1 MAKILVI
8 EDAEYLARG
17 IARVLELEGHTVAV
31 ALSGRQGIQQALA
44 EKPDLILCD
53 LTLPEIDGIQV
64 LQLLRHTAECATV
77 PFILLTARSSQLD
90 ARLGIQA
97 GADDFINKPVD
108 SETLLRLV
116 NYYLEQRQ
124 SLQEE
129 YRQRTSELEQS
140 LTYALPHEFR
150 TALNEILGV
159 ATHLKV
165 FADRFS
171 PEELRELGADLARSA
186 RRLLRLS
193 ENILLYARVDF
204 LANAPELLQQL
215 RQFTTEEPAAIVQD
229 IAIVKAEEAQ
239 RGADVR
245 LTIEATGIQLAMPS
259 EHFAKIVEELLD
271 NALKFSPPATPVL
284 VRTWAAGDA
293 FWVEI
298 RDHGPGIPP
307 ELQKRIR
314 AYYQPGRLLYEQ
326 QGIGLGLTLAK
337 RLVELYE
344 GQFELVTPADGGTLV
359 RFGLPMKR

>member
-1 MAKILVI
+1 
-8 EDAEYLARG
+8 
-17 IARVLELEGHTVAV
+17 
-31 ALSGRQGIQQALA
+31 
-44 EKPDLILCD
+44 
-53 LTLPEIDGIQV
+53 
-64 LQLLRHTAECATV
+64 
-77 PFILLTARSSQLD
+77 
-90 ARLGIQA
+90 LGSKL
-97 GADDFINKPVD
+97 GADDFINKPID

-171 PEELRELGADLARSA
+171 PESCANWALTWRGRLAASSGFQRTSCSMPGGLPGECSGASAAVAAVHHRRALRHRAGPRHHESR
-186 RRLLRLS
+186 
-193 ENILLYARVDF
+193 
-204 LANAPELLQQL
+204 
-215 RQFTTEEPAAIVQD
+215 
-229 IAIVKAEEAQ
+229 EAQ

-245 LTIEATGIQLAMPS
+245 LTIEATGVRLAMPS

-284 VRTWAAGDA
+284 VRTWAAGDS

-337 RLVELYE
+337 RLVELYK
-344 GQFELVTPADGGTLV
+344 GQFELVTPTNGGTLV
-359 RFGLPMKR
+359 RFGLPLKQ